1 MIIKSSPKIIVGM
14 IVLIGLAGWAFMRFG
29 TGGQTASAP
38 QVQGGA
44 VAVKAMRV
52 VQQDMPINYE
62 FAGKVTAKDEI
73 KIMSKVS
80 GNIVAKM
87 VQGGDTV
94 YKGQPLF
101 KIDNKQYLSLINSAR
116 AMLTKSQATLR
127 NIQKD
132 VERYRSLAASGAI
145 ALQLLDSYEAR
156 AEEEAATVE
165 ANRASLQQAME
176 DEQDTLIVSPLDGRI
191 AVNDISMGQFVTAG
205 TTVMA
210 TVSSVDPIWVQF
222 SMSETEYIK
231 FARMG
236 GGTLPDTFKE
246 NLKLIVSDG
255 SEYPLTGRVEQ
266 IDRGMGDTTGT
277 ITLKALFDNPQKFL
291 LPGMF
296 AKIIVPGEFR
306 KDAILIPQRAVT
318 ELLDETFVTI
328 VTADNKAATRKVK
341 IGKKAGNMLVVT
353 EGLAAGDCV
362 VVEGVDKVKN
372 DTPLQVTLLTPE
384 NLPVPAGNRGQD

>member
-1 MIIKSSPKIIVGM
+1 MIIKSSPKIIAGL

-44 VAVKAMRV
+44 VTVKAMRV

-94 YKGQPLF
+94 HKGQPLF
-101 KIDNKQYLSLINSAR
+101 KIDNKQHLSLINSAR

-132 VERYRSLAASGAI
+132 VARYRSLAASGAI
-145 ALQLLDSYEAR
+145 ALQTLDSYEAR

-210 TVSSVDPIWVQF
+210 TISSVDPIWVQF

-236 GGTLPDTFKE
+236 GGTLPETFKE
-246 NLKLIVSDG
+246 KLKLIVSDG
-255 SEYPLTGRVEQ
+255 SEYPFTGRVEQ

-277 ITLKALFDNPQKFL
+277 ITLKAFFDNPQKFL

-296 AKIIVPGEFR
+296 AKIIAPGEFH

-341 IGKKAGNMLVVT
+341 IGEKAGNMLVVT

-372 DTPLQVTLLTPE
+372 DTPLQVTLLAPE
-384 NLPVPAGNRGQD
+384 DLPVPAGNRRQD